1 MEKAIR
7 VLIIEDNLSTCALVS
22 AFLEKI
28 GSMEL
33 CAEAHNGQE
42 GLMMLRQ
49 CKPDLVLLDLIMPE
63 MDGLSFLEALRNE
76 CFRPKVVVLSGVGT
90 DEFVQRSIQLGAS
103 YYLMKPVRLDELA
116 ARLQELFPET
126 ERECDQICQLL
137 LRLGANRDSQGFR
150 FACRGV
156 ELLRE
161 QGESIQLK
169 AIYHGLA
176 EEFSTTWSC
185 VERNLRTTIRQ
196 IHSASTSIYM
206 EGLGFAD
213 QKKQPDNGAFL
224 RALARIL

>member
-1 MEKAIR
+1 MEKAIQ
-7 VLIIEDNLSTCALVS
+7 VLVIEDNLSTCALLC
-22 AFLEKI
+22 AFLDKI
-28 GSMEL
+28 EGMEL
-33 CAEAHNGQE
+33 CGEAHNGQE
-42 GLMMLRQ
+42 GLIMLRQ

-63 MDGLSFLEALRNE
+63 MDGMSFLKVLRNE
-76 CFRPKVVVLSGVGT
+76 CLRPKVVVLSGVGS
-90 DEFVQRSIQLGAS
+90 DEFVQRAIQLGAS

-116 ARLQELFPET
+116 ARLRELFPEV
-126 ERECDQICQLL
+126 ERDCDQIYRLL

-161 QGESIQLK
+161 QGESVQLK
-169 AIYHGLA
+169 TIYHGLA

-196 IHSASTSIYM
+196 IHSASTSTYL
-206 EGLGFAD
+206 EGLGFAN

-224 RALARIL
+224 RALARML

>member
-1 MEKAIR
+1 
-7 VLIIEDNLSTCALVS
+7 
-22 AFLEKI
+22 
-28 GSMEL
+28 
-33 CAEAHNGQE
+33 
-42 GLMMLRQ
+42 MLRQ

-63 MDGLSFLEALRNE
+63 MDGMSFLKVLRNE
-76 CFRPKVVVLSGVGT
+76 CLRPKVVVLSGVGS
-90 DEFVQRSIQLGAS
+90 DEFVQRAIQLGAS

-116 ARLQELFPET
+116 ARLRELFPEV
-126 ERECDQICQLL
+126 ERDCDQMYRLL

-161 QGESIQLK
+161 QGESVQLK
-169 AIYHGLA
+169 TIYHGLA

-196 IHSASTSIYM
+196 IHSASTSTYL
-206 EGLGFAD
+206 EGLGFAN

-224 RALARIL
+224 RALARML